1 MDEEGPKSRQKKKKM
16 TKQIPVPEDEEEE
29 GYVQRKSPALSL
41 WYLPVI
47 DRLRALFEN
56 PKDAKMMSWLASA
69 EDAVGKLGHPSDSK
83 QWNSFNAKFAQM
95 QLTGVMRMMQLQQS
109 LLDEL
114 FVISLCFSV
123 TNFS

>member
-1 MDEEGPKSRQKKKKM
+1 MDDERPKSRRRRRRKRK
-16 TKQIPVPEDEEEE
+16 KQILVPQDEEEE

-69 EDAVGKLGHPSDSK
+69 EDAVGKL
-83 QWNSFNAKFAQM
+83 
-95 QLTGVMRMMQLQQS
+95 
-109 LLDEL
+109 
-114 FVISLCFSV
+114 
-123 TNFS
+123 